1 VSLTQ
6 SMALMRPVQRP
17 PNPLGRT
24 IHLAARQALLE
35 QRSFWRSAEYALFT
49 FALPLA
55 LLLLIGSTTAT
66 GDLPGTHVE
75 GQMIFVPSIIA
86 FGVIVAAYVN
96 LGAKLATLRHDG
108 VLKRI
113 RTTPMSATAYL
124 SGVLGSTAATTI
136 AITASVAL
144 IGAIA
149 FGAVPRVTGVGEIV
163 GGLILG
169 VACFG
174 SLGLALSSVA
184 RSAESASPIANASY
198 LPLAIMSGIFD
209 PTFSVPHWLSAVVG
223 FFPVRALAQILE
235 QGYTP
240 VAHAPLTDFAVLL
253 AWAVGGCAVAAWRF
267 RWH

>member
-1 VSLTQ
+1 MTRSI
-6 SMALMRPVQRP
+6 R
-17 PNPLGRT
+17 
-24 IHLAARQALLE
+24 LAARQAVLE

-55 LLLLIGSTTAT
+55 LLLLIGSTTA
-66 GDLPGTHVE
+66 GGLLPGTHVKA
-75 GQMIFVPSIIA
+75 QMIFVPAIIA

-113 RTTPMSATAYL
+113 RTTPLPAGAYL
-124 SGVLGSTAATTI
+124 SGVLGSTAATTL
-136 AITASVAL
+136 AITASTAL
-144 IGAIA
+144 IGGVA
-149 FGAVPRVTGVGEIV
+149 FGAVPRLAGVPELI
-163 GGLILG
+163 GGLLLG

-174 SLGLALSSVA
+174 ALGMALSSVA

-209 PTFSVPHWLSAVVG
+209 PTFSVPGWLSAIVG
-223 FFPVRALAQILE
+223 LFPVRALAHILE
-235 QGYTP
+235 HGYTP
-240 VAHAPLTDFAVLL
+240 VAHVALTDLLVLL
-253 AWAVGGCAVAAWRF
+253 AWTAAASGFAVWRF

>member
-1 VSLTQ
+1 MTVMAANWQPHQWRALRRTLRLAVS
-6 SMALMRPVQRP
+6 
-17 PNPLGRT
+17 
-24 IHLAARQALLE
+24 QALIE

-55 LLLLIGSTTAT
+55 LLLLIGSTTAK
-66 GDLPGTHVE
+66 GYLPGTHVE

-113 RTTPMSATAYL
+113 RTTPLPSSAYL
-124 SGVLGSTAATTI
+124 SGIGGSTAATTL
-136 AITASVAL
+136 AITACVMA

-149 FGAVPRVTGVGEIV
+149 FGAVPRTSGLPEIV
-163 GGLILG
+163 GGLVLG
-169 VACFG
+169 VLCFG

-184 RSAESASPIANASY
+184 GSAESASPIANASY
-198 LPLAIMSGIFD
+198 LPVAIMSGIFD
-209 PTFSVPHWLSAVVG
+209 PTFSVPGWLSVVVG
-223 FFPVRALAQILE
+223 LLPVRALAQILQ

-240 VAHAPLTDFAVLL
+240 VEHAPLSDLYVLL
-253 AWAVGGCAVAAWRF
+253 AWTVVGCTFAVWRF

>member
-1 VSLTQ
+1 VT
-6 SMALMRPVQRP
+6 
-17 PNPLGRT
+17 RT
-24 IHLAARQALLE
+24 VNLAFRQAVLE

-66 GDLPGTHVE
+66 GNLPGTHVE

-113 RTTPMSATAYL
+113 RTTPLPASAYL
-124 SGVLGSTAATTI
+124 SGVLGSTAATTL
-136 AITASVAL
+136 AITASIVA

-149 FGAVPRVTGVGEIV
+149 FGAMPRAS
-163 GGLILG
+163 GLPELAGSLALG
-169 VACFG
+169 VLCFG
-174 SLGLALSSVA
+174 ALGLALSSVA
-184 RSAESASPIANASY
+184 SSAESAAPIANASY

-209 PTFSVPHWLSAVVG
+209 PTFPVPHWLSAAVG
-223 FFPVRALAQILE
+223 LFPVRALAQLL
-235 QGYTP
+235 QHAYTP
-240 VAHAPLTDFAVLL
+240 VAHAPLSDIFVLL
-253 AWAVGGCAVAAWRF
+253 AWTAAACACTAWRF
-267 RWH
+267 KWH